1 MQFAQRTRAKLVY
14 RLFANRAP
22 FWYNESM
29 EIFIPEAVKR
39 LAASAGTPIYLVGG
53 CVRNAIGNLGETDV
67 DLCGPL
73 IATALNLPRGARVKI
88 VNYRLGTALITFMG
102 GSFEYTPFRLEKYAE
117 GGGHSPVEV
126 KFTTSLEADAQRR
139 DFTVNSIY
147 VNAATGEVKDPV
159 GGIAD
164 VERKVLRSCAP
175 ERTFASDGLRL
186 LRLARIAAETGY
198 KIDAAT
204 ARAAIASAANLADIS
219 GERKREELEKILHA
233 DQKYGVADAH
243 YRGLKLVHKLGL
255 LPYLLEPFDG
265 ADKIEQNPAYHAYD
279 VWEHTLRTVK
289 AAPPSVRLAAL
300 FHDIGKPYCQRVHGN
315 MHGHEKASA
324 VIARD
329 LLGQRFFRYPKDTA
343 ERAAAL
349 AEWHM
354 YDGDGKTKEGK
365 LRLFVAAHFD
375 LIDDLAALQTAD
387 RIGTGKIDAQDVPPS
402 RLLAVRD
409 RMVQEGAPRTV
420 GDLEISGADLT
431 DMGFEGPAVGKL
443 LDSAFRECVLCP
455 KLNDRAWLMDYAKKR
470 LPK

>member
-1 MQFAQRTRAKLVY
+1 MD
-14 RLFANRAP
+14 
-22 FWYNESM
+22 
-29 EIFIPEAVKR
+29 IFIPEAVKR

-139 DFTVNSIY
+139 DFTVNSVY
-147 VNAATGEVKDPV
+147 VNAATGEIKDPV

-164 VERKVLRSCAP
+164 IGRKVLRSPAP

-204 ARAAIASAANLADIS
+204 ARAAIACAENLKDIS

-233 DQKYGVADAH
+233 DGKYGVADAH
-243 YRGLKLVHKLGL
+243 YRGLKLVSKLGL
-255 LPYLLEPFDG
+255 LPYLIEPL
-265 ADKIEQNPAYHAYD
+265 ADADTVPQNPAYHAYD
-279 VWEHTLRTVK
+279 VLEHTLRTVK

-300 FHDIGKPYCQRVHGN
+300 MHDVGKPYAYRMYGN
-315 MHGHEKASA
+315 MHGHETASA
-324 VIARD
+324 VITRD
-329 LLGQRFFRYPKDTA
+329 LLGQRFLRYPKETVERVA
-343 ERAAAL
+343 EL
-349 AEWHM
+349 VENHM

-365 LRLFVAAHFD
+365 MRLFIAKHYD
-375 LIDDLAALQTAD
+375 IIDDLAALQRAD
-387 RIGTGKIDAQDVPPS
+387 RIGTGKVAEADVPPS
-402 RLLAVRD
+402 RLLALRD
-409 RMVQEGAPRTV
+409 RMQQEGAPRTLS
-420 GDLEISGADLT
+420 DLDISGADLT
-431 DMGFEGPAVGKL
+431 DMGFEGAAVGNL
-443 LDSAFRECVLCP
+443 LNDVFRECVLCP
-455 KLNDRAWLMDYAKKR
+455 KLNNRDWLMAYAQKR
-470 LPK
+470 APAAR